1 MALANG
7 NKISNKISLNLS
19 KTKLIVFRPERNF
32 TTLDLKIKGVISR
45 QFQIPGLKNDKM
57 LS

>member
-1 MALANG
+1 MAIANG

-32 TTLDLKIKGVISR
+32 ITLDLKIKGVISK
-45 QFQIPGLKNDKM
+45 QFQIPGLKNNKM
-57 LS
+57 

>member
-1 MALANG
+1 MAIANG

-19 KTKLIVFRPERNF
+19 KTKLIVFRPEINF
-32 TTLDLKIKGVISR
+32 ITLDLKIKGVISR

>member
-1 MALANG
+1 MAIANG

-19 KTKLIVFRPERNF
+19 KTKLIVFRPEINF
-32 TTLDLKIKGVISR
+32 ITLDLKIKGVISR
-45 QFQIPGLKNDKM
+45 QFQIPGLKNNKM

>member
-1 MALANG
+1 MAIANG

-19 KTKLIVFRPERNF
+19 KIKLIVFRPEINF
-32 TTLDLKIKGVISR
+32 ITLDLKIKGVISR
-45 QFQIPGLKNDKM
+45 QFQIPGLKNNKM